1 MSHLPRHLALVEVDY
16 KLLQL
21 LRECFWNVH
30 IFVLSRIIQGG
41 FMLTDMWGNRAFDGE
56 VRFKFHLGILEHLP
70 PGTHGRAT
78 WCPVRCV
85 ADVSKLPIFFTGSAH
100 AELERW
106 LNYLKKG
113 VKCGDQWFFFCQAYT
128 NYTGNAIIRGFTI
141 HLWRLTWNL
150 IMEVWKIPF

>member
-21 LRECFWNVH
+21 LLECFWNVH

-56 VRFKFHLGILEHLP
+56 VRFIFHLGILEHLP

-85 ADVSKLPIFFTGSAH
+85 ADVSKLPIFSLDPPMPSWKGDLIT
-100 AELERW
+100 
-106 LNYLKKG
+106 LKREWN
-113 VKCGDQWFFFCQAYT
+113 VEIYDFFCQAYT
-128 NYTGNAIIRGFTI
+128 NYNGNAIIRGFTI